1 MTLLHD
7 TLKGSNMKDYVAKVQ
22 GRWGDCYYVKGD
34 QFVGYSL
41 REYGEYNPDETEYIL
56 QLADEKQGLVLDIGA
71 NIGVIAQALAYKG
84 HHVVAFEPQVGLF
97 DILTENLKPY
107 PLSTTVYNT
116 AVGSSNSTTTM
127 PRQRYYNKGNFG
139 GISCGSGDII
149 VPVATIDSLEL
160 GTVSLMKVDV
170 EGWEEE
176 VLRGAV
182 STILKDKP
190 ILYLEADREDK
201 IPSLYRFVTEVLE
214 YTWEHHNPRLFREE
228 NFFNN
233 PSNVWAPMN
242 YASYN
247 VVCRPK

>member
-1 MTLLHD
+1 
-7 TLKGSNMKDYVAKVQ
+7 
-22 GRWGDCYYVKGD
+22 
-34 QFVGYSL
+34 
-41 REYGEYNPDETEYIL
+41 
-56 QLADEKQGLVLDIGA
+56 
-71 NIGVIAQALAYKG
+71 
-84 HHVVAFEPQVGLF
+84 
-97 DILTENLKPY
+97 
-107 PLSTTVYNT
+107 
-116 AVGSSNSTTTM
+116 
-127 PRQRYYNKGNFG
+127 
-139 GISCGSGDII
+139 
-149 VPVATIDSLEL
+149 
-160 GTVSLMKVDV
+160 MKVDV